1 MFRQQFI
8 ACVPCRIEVI
18 VNSRPMTIETISDI
32 KSESDIKS
40 DISLSLALTL
50 LTEKLKVILT
60 HTGGFSSADIYSRKL
75 WRRVN

>member
-8 ACVPCRIEVI
+8 AYVSCRIEVI

-32 KSESDIKS
+32 KS

-50 LTEKLKVILT
+50 LTVKLKVILT
-60 HTGGFSSADIYSRKL
+60 HPGGFSSADIYS
-75 WRRVN
+75 